1 MSRRNKAPT
10 PAAEATDAVRF
21 RQPKPP
27 NPVPELMIEIV

>member
-10 PAAEATDAVRF
+10 PAAEATDAVRS
-21 RQPKPP
+21 QWPKPP